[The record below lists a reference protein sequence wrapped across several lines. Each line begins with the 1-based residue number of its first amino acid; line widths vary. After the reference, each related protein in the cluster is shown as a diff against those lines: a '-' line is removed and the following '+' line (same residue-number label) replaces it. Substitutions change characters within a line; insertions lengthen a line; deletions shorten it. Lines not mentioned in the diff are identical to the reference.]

1 MISDLK
7 GPFALPAILRR
18 HSIVQILLRSRFLK
32 AEQAIKFNGNSQ
44 TVVNL
49 NDPEP
54 RNVFL
59 KSVFEPDFFHV
70 AKSFLR
76 KDGTFFDL
84 GANMGFCTFGLCFD
98 RPKASYHLFEANPQ
112 LIHLLKRSIELHP
125 LQKFVLNHACI
136 SERAGTTR
144 FQLEPNQSGQSH
156 VSTQDGSG
164 IEVSN
169 LTLDDYCEEQ
179 SADAVD
185 FAKIDLEGHEL
196 PALQGWRKC
205 LSEHKVKAIYIE
217 TIPENQSRYERHT
230 NAPLEYLE
238 SFGYELYLCKEEDFE
253 AFGNSPNEISL
264 EQGSLSLSRFRAEE
278 YPEDFAT
285 DALVLAPT

>member
-1 MISDLK
+1 M
-7 GPFALPAILRR
+7 PFSLPTILRR
-18 HSIVQILLRSRFLK
+18 HSIVQALLASKLLRP
-32 AEQAIKFNGNSQ
+32 EQTIKFNGNSQ

-49 NDPEP
+49 SDPEP

-84 GANMGFCTFGLCFD
+84 GANIGFCTFGLCFD

-136 SERAGTTR
+136 SDRTGTTR

-169 LTLDDYCEEQ
+169 LTLNDYCEEQ
-179 SADAVD
+179 SADSVD

-205 LSEHKVKAIYIE
+205 LTEHRVRAIYIE
-217 TIPENQSRYERHT
+217 IIPENQTRSGRQT
-230 NAPLEYLE
+230 KAPLCYLE
-238 SFGYELYLCKEEDFE
+238 SLGYELYLCKEEDFGL
-253 AFGNSPNEISL
+253 FGNVPAKVSL
-264 EQGSLSLSRFRAEE
+264 QQGNLQLSRFKTEE

-285 DALVLAPT
+285 DILALSPT